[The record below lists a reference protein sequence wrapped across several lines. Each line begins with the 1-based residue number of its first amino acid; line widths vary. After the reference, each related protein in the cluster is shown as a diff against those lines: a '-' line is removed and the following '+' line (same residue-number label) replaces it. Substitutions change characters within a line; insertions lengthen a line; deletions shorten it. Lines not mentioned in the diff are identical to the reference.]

1 LQDNRRI
8 IIAALLSILIFSA
21 WDFLVLRP
29 ERERAEKARKAGTP
43 AAVTTA
49 PKPEASQLPTVK
61 QPGPAPAPAPPP
73 AGAPGAPEETIVLE
87 TAELEAT
94 FSSHGG
100 ALQKLLLKGKKFRRQ
115 REGKDEKDE
124 PVNLV
129 HVGPGEPYALAVAPS
144 PELGGA
150 SDLASDPAPRTPMR
164 VVSHDARSVTFE
176 GLVAGVGVRKRFAV
190 SERPYELDGEI
201 AIFGVE
207 RPGAVTVLFPS
218 FQAPDAPKPGFFSG
232 GAVTESEIPFC
243 RAGGKTERYGG
254 KESLQRLPGAV
265 SFVGLDQHFFVT
277 ALIPSAP
284 EGECLFAKGRTP
296 GASFA
301 GLRLPVDQPRSIAFK
316 LFIGPKQVDLLR
328 GYGRDL
334 DTAVDYG
341 SVTQYFAFFA
351 RMLLWVMQK
360 FHALA
365 RNWGVA
371 IILLTVLVK
380 VLLYP
385 LTYKSMQS
393 MQEMRK
399 LQPEIE
405 KLKAKLGDDKEKLN
419 LAVMQLYQQ
428 HKVNPLGGC
437 LPMLFQMPIWLALYA
452 TLQTAVELY
461 NEPFLWIRD
470 LTQMDP
476 IYVLPLTMGASSFI
490 MQKLSPQPADNA
502 QAKMLLYFMPAFFTF
517 IMLKLPAGLTL
528 YILVNNLLSI
538 AQQQWMMRKQ
548 KAAEPAKA

>member
-29 ERERAEKARKAGTP
+29 ERERAERARKAAAP
-43 AAVTTA
+43 AAAVTPAKPEPRQSPEVKVPAPVPAATA
-49 PKPEASQLPTVK
+49 PPAAAPEAAEQ
-61 QPGPAPAPAPPP
+61 
-73 AGAPGAPEETIVLE
+73 TIVLE
-87 TAELEAT
+87 TPELEAT

-100 ALQKLLLKGKKFRRQ
+100 ALQKLTLKGKKFRRQ
-115 REGKDEKDE
+115 REGKDE

-129 HVGPGEPYALAVAPS
+129 HVGPGEPYALALAPS
-144 PELGGA
+144 PELGGSA
-150 SDLASDPAPRTPMR
+150 DLASDPAPRTPMR
-164 VVSHDARSVTFE
+164 IVSHDARSVTFE
-176 GLVAGVGVRKRFAV
+176 GRVGGVGVRKRFAV
-190 SERPYELDGEI
+190 SDRPYELDGEI
-201 AIFGVE
+201 AVFGVD

-218 FQAPDAPKPGFFSG
+218 FQATDAPKPGFFSG
-232 GAVTESEIPFC
+232 GEVFETEVPAC
-243 RAGGKTERYGG
+243 RAGDKTERYGG
-254 KESLQRLPGAV
+254 KEALEKVPGAV
-265 SFVGLDQHFFVT
+265 KWIGLDQHYFVS
-277 ALIPSAP
+277 ALVPASP
-284 EGECLFAKGRTP
+284 EGECLFVKGRTP
-296 GASFA
+296 GASLA
-301 GLRLPVDQPRSIAFK
+301 ALRVPVDQARSIGFK
-316 LFIGPKQVDLLR
+316 LYTGPKQVDLLR
-328 GYGRDL
+328 AYGRDL

-360 FHALA
+360 FHVLA
-365 RNWGVA
+365 KSWGVA

-380 VLLYP
+380 ALLYP

-452 TLQTAVELY
+452 TLQTSVELY
-461 NEPFLWIRD
+461 REPFLWIQD

-517 IMLKLPAGLTL
+517 IMLRLPAGLTL

-548 KAAEPAKA
+548 KPAEPAKA

>member
-1 LQDNRRI
+1 
-8 IIAALLSILIFSA
+8 
-21 WDFLVLRP
+21 
-29 ERERAEKARKAGTP
+29 
-43 AAVTTA
+43 
-49 PKPEASQLPTVK
+49 VK
-61 QPGPAPAPAPPP
+61 W
-73 AGAPGAPEETIVLE
+73 
-87 TAELEAT
+87 
-94 FSSHGG
+94 
-100 ALQKLLLKGKKFRRQ
+100 
-115 REGKDEKDE
+115 
-124 PVNLV
+124 
-129 HVGPGEPYALAVAPS
+129 
-144 PELGGA
+144 
-150 SDLASDPAPRTPMR
+150 
-164 VVSHDARSVTFE
+164 
-176 GLVAGVGVRKRFAV
+176 
-190 SERPYELDGEI
+190 
-201 AIFGVE
+201 
-207 RPGAVTVLFPS
+207 
-218 FQAPDAPKPGFFSG
+218 
-232 GAVTESEIPFC
+232 
-243 RAGGKTERYGG
+243 
-254 KESLQRLPGAV
+254 
-265 SFVGLDQHFFVT
+265 VGLDQHYFVS
-277 ALIPSAP
+277 ALVPTSP

-296 GASFA
+296 GASLA
-301 GLRLPVDQPRSIAFK
+301 GLRVPVDQARSIGFK
-316 LFIGPKQVDLLR
+316 LFAGPKYVDLLR
-328 GYGRDL
+328 AYGRDL

-360 FHALA
+360 FHVLA

-380 VLLYP
+380 ALLYP

-452 TLQTAVELY
+452 TLQTSVELY
-461 NEPFLWIRD
+461 REPFLWIQD